1 MAKSNGK
8 TTVANMPVR
17 ITLVSAKEIIQES
30 TVLGMSAMRW
40 GAKTKRKTT
49 VLTAANTNAPI
60 DGVLLQQPPCL
71 ITVLFTMM
79 ISFIIVAVVILSAY
93 SD

>member
-60 DGVLLQQPPCL
+60 DGVLPLKHL
-71 ITVLFTMM
+71 FLTTVMHTMM
-79 ISFIIVAVVILSAY
+79 NN
-93 SD
+93 DMHR